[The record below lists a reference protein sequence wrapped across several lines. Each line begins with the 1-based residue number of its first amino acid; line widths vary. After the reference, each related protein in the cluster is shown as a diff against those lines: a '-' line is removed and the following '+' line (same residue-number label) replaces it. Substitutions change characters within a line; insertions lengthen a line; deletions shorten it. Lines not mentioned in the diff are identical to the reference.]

1 MEEYIKAQTIKKLSY
16 NNNIA
21 SQKNTLDEYEAKKAK
36 LSLDNEENATKRLN
50 QTSEHGQILNTIN
63 NMFERVTTK
72 GKDLVSQNP
81 FKDTPPLKDFS
92 DMPALEK
99 QAQVQL
105 QIIKEFIQ
113 NFQTFQK
120 QINTP

>member
-1 MEEYIKAQTIKKLSY
+1 M
-16 NNNIA
+16 
-21 SQKNTLDEYEAKKAK
+21 
-36 LSLDNEENATKRLN
+36 
-50 QTSEHGQILNTIN
+50 TIN

-81 FKDTPPLKDFS
+81 FKDTPPLKDFQ
-92 DMPALEK
+92 DLPAVEK

-105 QIIKEFIQ
+105 QIIKEFIE

-120 QINTP
+120 AINTPTETVSGVVSQQTVDIPIDKIIANIKDEEDKNEFLQYKTGKGHLPK

>member
-50 QTSEHGQILNTIN
+50 QTSEHG
-63 NMFERVTTK
+63 
-72 GKDLVSQNP
+72 
-81 FKDTPPLKDFS
+81 
-92 DMPALEK
+92 
-99 QAQVQL
+99 
-105 QIIKEFIQ
+105 
-113 NFQTFQK
+113 
-120 QINTP
+120 

>member
-21 SQKNTLDEYEAKKAK
+21 AQKNTLDEYETKKAK

-50 QTSEHGQILNTIN
+50 QTSEHGQILMTIN

-72 GKDLVSQNP
+72 GKDLVS
-81 FKDTPPLKDFS
+81 
-92 DMPALEK
+92 
-99 QAQVQL
+99 
-105 QIIKEFIQ
+105 
-113 NFQTFQK
+113 
-120 QINTP
+120 